1 MKMSEKA
8 NPILWKG
15 KTEAEINEFLQLE
28 GELIIELDKLSTPVK
43 RAILANFK
51 EMAKLP
57 EWVQTILLEDIN
69 TAVVNRIGTMQ
80 TIIESQKQ
88 NEPYAPKI
96 QDGD

>member
-1 MKMSEKA
+1 M
-8 NPILWKG
+8 WKG

>member
-1 MKMSEKA
+1 MSEKA